1 MIKKVLIANRGE
13 IALRII
19 RACKELGIK
28 TVQVYSS
35 ADKSALPV
43 KMADEKI
50 CIGAARPSESYL
62 NIAHLIAA
70 AEASGADA
78 IHPGYG
84 FLSENANFSEICREH
99 KINFIGPTKEI
110 IKQMGDK
117 ATARQTMQR
126 AGVPIVPGS
135 ELLPTEEKALEE
147 ASRIGYP
154 VLIKATAGGGGIGM
168 KICENEKI
176 LAKNYHQA
184 RLEAE
189 KAFGNPEV
197 YMEKYIGR
205 PKHIEVQ
212 ILGDAHKNVVHLFER
227 DCSIQRRHQKL
238 IEEAPSH
245 ILNHED
251 RMKIG
256 ALAVKAVQEV
266 GYIGAGTIE
275 FLYDQDSSQFYFIEM
290 NTRIQVEHP
299 ISEAITGIDIVKN
312 QILAAMGEKFA
323 FTQNDIKLQGHSIEC
338 RINAE
343 DPEKAFRPTPGHVKG
358 LVLPGGLGVRV
369 DTHLYQ
375 GYTLPSQYDSL
386 IGKLIVWGSDRE
398 EAITRMKRALGE
410 FKIEGFKTTIPFH
423 MMVMNHPDFLKG
435 KYTTKF
441 LDQLTIS

>member
-1 MIKKVLIANRGE
+1 MIKKILIANRGE

-19 RACKELGIK
+19 RACNELGIK

-35 ADKSALPV
+35 ADKSSLPV

-50 CIGAARPSESYL
+50 CIGGARPSESYL

-99 KINFIGPTKEI
+99 KITFIGPTREI

-117 ATARQTMQR
+117 ATARQTMER

-147 ASRIGYP
+147 AKRIGYP

-212 ILGDAHKNVVHLFER
+212 ILGDAHGNVVHLFER

-275 FLYDQDSSQFYFIEM
+275 FLYDQDSNQFYFIEM

-312 QILAAMGEKFA
+312 QILAAMGKKFT
-323 FTQNDIKLQGHSIEC
+323 FTQADIKLQGHSIEC

-343 DPEKAFRPTPGHVKG
+343 DPEKNFRPTPGHVKG
-358 LVLPGGLGVRV
+358 LILPGGLGVRV

-375 GYTLPSQYDSL
+375 GYTLPSHYDSL